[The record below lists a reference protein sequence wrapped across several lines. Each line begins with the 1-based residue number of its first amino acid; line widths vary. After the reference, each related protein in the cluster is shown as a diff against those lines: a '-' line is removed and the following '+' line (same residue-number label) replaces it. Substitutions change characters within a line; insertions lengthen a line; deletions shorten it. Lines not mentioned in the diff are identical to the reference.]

1 MFDDN
6 FEDAAT
12 NKTDIIYRAA
22 AVTAAY
28 VTKNT
33 ISARDLPALITSVHA
48 ALAGLG
54 NSTPASATEDRVGR
68 PTPAQIRKSI
78 TKDAIVS
85 FIDGKAYK
93 TLKRHLSANGLDPQS
108 YRQRYDLPDDYPMVA
123 PNYAARRSDLAK
135 SLGFG
140 RQTFVRK

>member
-1 MFDDN
+1 MSDDN

-12 NKTDIIYRAA
+12 NKADIIYRSA

-28 VTKNT
+28 ITKNT

-54 NSTPASATEDRVGR
+54 NSTSASAAENRGGR
-68 PTPAQIRKSI
+68 PTPTQIRKSI
-78 TKDAIVS
+78 TTDAIVS

-108 YRQRYDLPDDYPMVA
+108 YRQRYGLPDDYPMVA

-140 RQTFVRK
+140 RQKFVRK